1 MKDRIFI
8 IDGSSYLYRAY
19 HAMPPLS
26 TSKGQPTG
34 AIKGVTN
41 MLMNLKKDSEGSPIV
56 VVFDAKGKTFR
67 NKIYSEYK
75 ANRPPMPDD
84 LREQLEPLK
93 NICKAIGFPLI
104 EIAGVEADDVI
115 ATIVKLAKEKKFKA
129 VVSSLDKDLMQLV
142 EDPNTTIMNT
152 MTHQIFDE
160 KKVFE
165 KFGVKP
171 NQIRDMLALV
181 GDTSDN
187 IPGVPK
193 VGQKTAAKWL
203 NEFDNLEG
211 IIANAESIKGVVGE
225 NLRNSLAELD
235 RNVDLVSLRDDVDIE
250 TDFKDLLELNGDQ
263 EKLDKIFSDLE
274 FKKPADNSSQKVDS
288 KKDNLKEKKNNYQT
302 VLTKKELN
310 DWADKIDACKVFAI
324 DTETD
329 SLDTITANLVG
340 ISLSVDEGSGCY
352 IPIGHNYENCPNQ
365 PSLKLVQDSIG
376 KVIEKNKEKAVGQ
389 NLKFDIPILSRHG
402 IHLDKFHA
410 DTMLMSYVLNSTAT
424 RHGMDKLA
432 SYYLDYETIKF
443 SDVAGTASKQISFS
457 EVDIAVATNY
467 AAEDA
472 DITLRLF
479 NKLSSLLKGKKGQI
493 KLLQEIEYPLVHVLA
508 AVEQNGAK
516 IDKNKLAA
524 HSQELSEKIS
534 ELTSQAFAIAG
545 EEFNLDSPKQ
555 LLEILYDKLQLPVL
569 KKTPKGQPST
579 NEETLQR
586 LSEEYDLPKIILQ
599 YRTLAKLKSTYTDSL
614 IKIENPKTK
623 RIHTSYQQAITSTG
637 RLSSTEPNLQNIP
650 IKTAEGRRIRE
661 AFVPEKGNVLIS
673 ADYSQI
679 ELRIMAHL
687 SKDKN
692 LTNAFNAG
700 LDVHSAT
707 AAEVFGV
714 SLESV
719 TEDQRR
725 SAKAINFGLM
735 YGMSAFGLTRQ
746 LDIPRAEAQ
755 KYLDTYF
762 ERYTGVKD
770 YMANTKAQAK
780 EDMFVETIMGRRLYL
795 NEINAANGLR
805 RQAAERAAINAPL
818 QGSAADIIKKAMIDI
833 NTFLDKELP
842 QTRMIMQVHDELIFE
857 TPKADAEEILPTS
870 EDCIQSVKIHHKIG
884 LHARP
889 AVRFTEMAKGFE
901 AEIRIKLENQ
911 SKWVD
916 AKSIVRVMSLKA
928 RKGQVLK
935 LQAEGPDA
943 NEAITTLID
952 FVENQFGEKQNEI
965 E

>member
-19 HAMPPLS
+19 HAMPPLT
-26 TSKGQPTG
+26 TSDGRPTG

-41 MLMNLKKDSEGSPIV
+41 MLMTLKKDSEGSPIIV
-56 VVFDAKGKTFR
+56 TFDAKGKTFR
-67 NKIYSEYK
+67 NDIYDSYK

-84 LREQLEPLK
+84 LREQLVPLK
-93 NICKAIGFPLI
+93 NVCRAIGFPLI
-104 EIAGVEADDVI
+104 EIEGVEADDVI
-115 ATIVKLAKEKKFKA
+115 ATLVRIAKENNFKS
-129 VVSSLDKDLMQLV
+129 VISSLDKDLMQLV
-142 EDPNTTIMNT
+142 EDPSAKMMNT

-160 KKVFE
+160 EKVFE

-171 NQIRDMLALV
+171 NQIRDMLALT

-203 NEFDNLEG
+203 NEFRDLEG
-211 IIANAESIKGVVGE
+211 IKSNADSIKGVVGE
-225 NLRNSLAELD
+225 NLRNSLNDLD
-235 RNVDLVSLRDDVDIE
+235 RNVELVSLKNDVDIGVSFE
-250 TDFKDLLELNGDQ
+250 SLLQLNGNQ
-263 EKLDKIFSDLE
+263 ETLDELFADLE
-274 FKKPADNSSQKVDS
+274 FKKPKKKPANKEDKKVANVQEVAQNLAPS
-288 KKDNLKEKKNNYQT
+288 KPIGAYKTILNKKDLEEWSEK
-302 VLTKKELN
+302 L
-310 DWADKIDACKVFAI
+310 DACKVFAI

-329 SLDTITANLVG
+329 SLNTVSANLVG
-340 ISLSVDEGSGCY
+340 ISLSVKEGEGCY
-352 IPIGHNYENCPNQ
+352 IPLKHEYEGCPTQIDLELAVSIIG
-365 PSLKLVQDSIG
+365 SS
-376 KVIEKNKEKAVGQ
+376 IEKNKHKAVGQ
-389 NLKFDIPILSRHG
+389 NLKFDIPILARHG
-402 IHLDKFHA
+402 IALDTFHA

-432 SYYLDYETIKF
+432 EFYLNYTTVKYKEVT
-443 SDVAGTASKQISFS
+443 GTASKQINFS
-457 EVDIAVATNY
+457 AVEIEVASNY

-479 NKLSSLLKGKKGQI
+479 NKLENLLKDKPTQL
-493 KLLQEIEYPLVHVLA
+493 KLLNDIEYPLVHVLSKI
-508 AVEQNGAK
+508 EQNGAK
-516 IDKNKLAA
+516 IDKDKLAE
-524 HSQELSEKIS
+524 HSKELSEKIADLS
-534 ELTSQAFAIAG
+534 AQAFVISG

-555 LLEILYDKLQLPVL
+555 LLEILYEKLKLPIL

-586 LSEEYDLPKIILQ
+586 LSEEYELPGIILQ

-614 IKIENPKTK
+614 IKIENPLTK
-623 RIHTSYQQAITSTG
+623 RIHTSYQQAVTSTG

-650 IKTAEGRRIRE
+650 IRTAEGRRIRE

-692 LTNAFNAG
+692 LTHAFNNN
-700 LDVHSAT
+700 LDIHSAT

-714 SLESV
+714 NLEDV
-719 TEDQRR
+719 TQDQRR

-770 YMANTKAQAK
+770 YIANTKAQAK

-795 NEINAANGLR
+795 NEINAGNGLR

-833 NTFLDKELP
+833 QDFLEKEMP
-842 QTRMIMQVHDELIFE
+842 KVKVIMQVHDELIFE
-857 TPKADAEEILPTS
+857 APKENAEEVLSTMKGMMEKAVKLDIPLIADAA
-870 EDCIQSVKIHHKIG
+870 IG
-884 LHARP
+884 D
-889 AVRFTEMAKGFE
+889 
-901 AEIRIKLENQ
+901 N
-911 SKWVD
+911 W
-916 AKSIVRVMSLKA
+916 
-928 RKGQVLK
+928 
-935 LQAEGPDA
+935 
-943 NEAITTLID
+943 NEAH
-952 FVENQFGEKQNEI
+952 
-965 E
+965 

>member
-19 HAMPPLS
+19 HAMPPLT
-26 TSKGQPTG
+26 TSDGRPTG

-41 MLMNLKKDSEGSPIV
+41 MLMTLKKDSEGSPIIV
-56 VVFDAKGKTFR
+56 TFDAKGKTFR
-67 NKIYSEYK
+67 NDIYDSYK

-84 LREQLEPLK
+84 LREQLVPLK
-93 NICKAIGFPLI
+93 NVCRAIGFPLI
-104 EIAGVEADDVI
+104 EIEGVEADDVI
-115 ATIVKLAKEKKFKA
+115 ATLVRIAKENNFKS
-129 VVSSLDKDLMQLV
+129 VISSLDKDLMQLV
-142 EDPNTTIMNT
+142 EDPSAKMMNT

-160 KKVFE
+160 EKVFE

-171 NQIRDMLALV
+171 NQIRDMLALT

-203 NEFDNLEG
+203 NEFRDLEG
-211 IIANAESIKGVVGE
+211 IKSNADSIKGVVGE
-225 NLRNSLAELD
+225 NLRNSLNDLD
-235 RNVDLVSLRDDVDIE
+235 RNVELVSLKNDVDIGVTFE
-250 TDFKDLLELNGDQ
+250 SLLQLNGNQ
-263 EKLDKIFSDLE
+263 ETLDELFADLE
-274 FKKPADNSSQKVDS
+274 FKKPKKKPANKEDKKVVNVQEVAQNLATS
-288 KKDNLKEKKNNYQT
+288 KPIGAYKTILNKKDLEEWSEK
-302 VLTKKELN
+302 L
-310 DWADKIDACKVFAI
+310 DACKVFAI

-329 SLDTITANLVG
+329 SLNTVSANLVG
-340 ISLSVDEGSGCY
+340 ISLSVKEGEGCY
-352 IPIGHNYENCPNQ
+352 IPLKHEYEGCPIQIDLELAVSIIG
-365 PSLKLVQDSIG
+365 SSI
-376 KVIEKNKEKAVGQ
+376 EQNKHKAVGQ
-389 NLKFDIPILSRHG
+389 NLKFDIPILARHG
-402 IHLDKFHA
+402 IALDTFHA

-432 SYYLDYETIKF
+432 EFYLNYTTVKYKEVT
-443 SDVAGTASKQISFS
+443 GTASKQINFS
-457 EVDIAVATNY
+457 AVEIEVASNY

-479 NKLSSLLKGKKGQI
+479 NKLEDLLKDKPTQL
-493 KLLQEIEYPLVHVLA
+493 KLLNDIEYPLVHVLSKI
-508 AVEQNGAK
+508 EQNGAK
-516 IDKNKLAA
+516 IDKEKLAE
-524 HSQELSEKIS
+524 HSKELSEKIADLS
-534 ELTSQAFAIAG
+534 AQAFVISG

-555 LLEILYDKLQLPVL
+555 LLEILYEKLKLPIL

-586 LSEEYDLPKIILQ
+586 LSEEYELPGIILQ

-614 IKIENPKTK
+614 IKIENPLTK
-623 RIHTSYQQAITSTG
+623 RIHTSYQQAVTSTG

-650 IKTAEGRRIRE
+650 IRTAEGRRIRE

-692 LTNAFNAG
+692 LTHAFNNN
-700 LDVHSAT
+700 LDIHSAT

-714 SLESV
+714 SLEDV
-719 TEDQRR
+719 TQDQRR

-770 YMANTKAQAK
+770 YIANTKAQAK

-795 NEINAANGLR
+795 NEINAGNGLR

-833 NTFLDKELP
+833 QEFLEKEMP
-842 QTRMIMQVHDELIFE
+842 KVKVIMQVHDELIFE
-857 TPKADAEEILPTS
+857 APKENAEEVLSTMKAMMEKAVKLDIPLIADAA
-870 EDCIQSVKIHHKIG
+870 IG
-884 LHARP
+884 
-889 AVRFTEMAKGFE
+889 V
-901 AEIRIKLENQ
+901 N
-911 SKWVD
+911 W
-916 AKSIVRVMSLKA
+916 
-928 RKGQVLK
+928 
-935 LQAEGPDA
+935 
-943 NEAITTLID
+943 NEAH
-952 FVENQFGEKQNEI
+952 
-965 E
+965 

>member
-181 GDTSDN
+181 GDSSDN

-250 TDFKDLLELNGDQ
+250 TDFKDLLEFNGDQ
-263 EKLDKIFSDLE
+263 EKLDKIISDLE

-340 ISLSVDEGSGCY
+340 ISLSVNEGSGCY

-376 KVIEKNKEKAVGQ
+376 KAIEKNKEKAVGQ

-780 EDMFVETIMGRRLYL
+780 EDMYVETLMGRRLYL

-833 NTFLDKELP
+833 NGFLKKEIP
-842 QTRMIMQVHDELIFE
+842 ETKMIMQVHDELIFE
-857 TPKADAEEILPTS
+857 TPEKSADDVLNLMKNMMEAAVKLDIPLIADAA
-870 EDCIQSVKIHHKIG
+870 IG
-884 LHARP
+884 
-889 AVRFTEMAKGFE
+889 K
-901 AEIRIKLENQ
+901 N
-911 SKWVD
+911 W
-916 AKSIVRVMSLKA
+916 
-928 RKGQVLK
+928 
-935 LQAEGPDA
+935 
-943 NEAITTLID
+943 NEAH
-952 FVENQFGEKQNEI
+952 
-965 E
+965 

>member
-19 HAMPPLS
+19 HAMPPLTAS
-26 TSKGQPTG
+26 SGQPTG

-41 MLMNLKKDSEGSPIV
+41 MLMTLKKESEGSPIIV
-56 VVFDAKGKTFR
+56 TFDAKGKTFR
-67 NKIYSEYK
+67 SDIYEEYK

-84 LREQLEPLK
+84 LREQLAPLK
-93 NICKAIGFPLI
+93 EICKAIGFPLI
-104 EIAGVEADDVI
+104 EIEGVEADDVI
-115 ATIVKLAKEKKFKA
+115 ATLVKIAKENNFKS
-129 VVSSLDKDLMQLV
+129 VISSLDKDLMQLV
-142 EDPNTTIMNT
+142 EDPVSSIMNT
-152 MTHQIFDE
+152 MTHQIFNE
-160 KKVFE
+160 EKVFE

-171 NQIRDMLALV
+171 SQIRDMLALV

-203 NEFDNLEG
+203 NEFGDLDG
-211 IIANAESIKGVVGE
+211 IRKNADSIKGVVGQ
-225 NLRNSLAELD
+225 NLRDSLNELD
-235 RNVDLVSLRDDVDIE
+235 RNVELVSLRNDVDIGVTFE
-250 TDFKDLLELNGDQ
+250 SLLVMHGDD
-263 EKLDKIFSDLE
+263 EKLDELFSKLD
-274 FKKPADNSSQKVDS
+274 FKTMKRPSKESKSINENDS
-288 KKDNLKEKKNNYQT
+288 ASEDVKHSNKTNTSYET
-302 VLTKKELN
+302 ILTKKDLKEWANKLN
-310 DWADKIDACKVFAI
+310 KCKVFAI

-329 SLDTITANLVG
+329 SLDTVTANLVG
-340 ISLSVDEGSGCY
+340 ISLSVKEGGGCY
-352 IPIGHNYENCPNQ
+352 IPIGHKYDDCPKQLNIDDVIKELG
-365 PSLKLVQDSIG
+365 SS
-376 KVIEKNKEKAVGQ
+376 IEKNKLKAVGQ
-389 NLKFDIPILSRHG
+389 NLKFDIPILHRHG
-402 IHLDKFHA
+402 IVLDEFHA

-432 SYYLDYETIKF
+432 MFYLDYETVKY
-443 SDVAGTASKQISFS
+443 SDVTGTASKQINFS
-457 EVDIAVATNY
+457 AVEIEVASHY

-479 NKLSSLLKGKKGQI
+479 NKLDSLLKDKPTQI
-493 KLLQEIEYPLVHVLA
+493 KLLQNIEYPLVHVLSR
-508 AVEQNGAK
+508 VEQNGAK
-516 IDKNKLAA
+516 IDKNKLSE
-524 HSQELSEKIS
+524 HSKELSEKIAKLS
-534 ELTSQAFAIAG
+534 SKAFKIAG

-555 LLEILYDKLQLPVL
+555 LLEVLYEKLKLPIL

-586 LSEEYDLPKIILQ
+586 LSEEYELPKIILK

-614 IKIENPKTK
+614 IRIENTQTK
-623 RIHTSYQQAITSTG
+623 RIHTSYQQAVTSTG

-661 AFVPEKGNVLIS
+661 AFVPDKGNILIS

-692 LTNAFNAG
+692 LTHAFNNN

-707 AAEVFGV
+707 ASEVFGV
-714 SLESV
+714 SLEDV
-719 TEDQRR
+719 TQDHRR

-770 YMANTKAQAK
+770 YMANIKAQAK

-833 NTFLDKELP
+833 DAFLDKEMP
-842 QTRMIMQVHDELIFE
+842 EVKMIMQVHDELIFE
-857 TPKADAEEILPTS
+857 TPKKNAQEVLSTMKDMMEAA
-870 EDCIQSVKIHHKIG
+870 VKLDVPFNVFI
-884 LHARP
+884 
-889 AVRFTEMAKGFE
+889 
-901 AEIRIKLENQ
+901 
-911 SKWVD
+911 S
-916 AKSIVRVMSLKA
+916 
-928 RKGQVLK
+928 
-935 LQAEGPDA
+935 
-943 NEAITTLID
+943 
-952 FVENQFGEKQNEI
+952 
-965 E
+965 

>member
-19 HAMPPLS
+19 HAMPPLT
-26 TSKGQPTG
+26 TSDGRPTG

-41 MLMNLKKDSEGSPIV
+41 MLMTLKKDSEGSPIIV
-56 VVFDAKGKTFR
+56 TFDAKGKTFR
-67 NKIYSEYK
+67 NDIYDSYK

-84 LREQLEPLK
+84 LREQLVPLK
-93 NICKAIGFPLI
+93 NVCRAIGFPLI
-104 EIAGVEADDVI
+104 EIEGVEADDVI
-115 ATIVKLAKEKKFKA
+115 ATLVRIAKENNFKS
-129 VVSSLDKDLMQLV
+129 VISSLDKDLMQLV
-142 EDPNTTIMNT
+142 EDPSAKMMNT

-160 KKVFE
+160 EKVFE

-171 NQIRDMLALV
+171 NQIRDMLALT

-203 NEFDNLEG
+203 NEFRDLEG
-211 IIANAESIKGVVGE
+211 IKSNADSIKGVVGE
-225 NLRNSLAELD
+225 NLRNSLNDLD
-235 RNVDLVSLRDDVDIE
+235 RNVELVSLKNDVDIGVSFE
-250 TDFKDLLELNGDQ
+250 SLLQLNGNQ
-263 EKLDKIFSDLE
+263 ETLDELFADLE
-274 FKKPADNSSQKVDS
+274 FKKPKKKPANTEDKKVANVQEVAQNLAPS
-288 KKDNLKEKKNNYQT
+288 KPIGAYKTILNKKDLEEWSEK
-302 VLTKKELN
+302 L
-310 DWADKIDACKVFAI
+310 DACKVFAI

-329 SLDTITANLVG
+329 SLNTVSANLVG
-340 ISLSVDEGSGCY
+340 ISLSVKEGEGCY
-352 IPIGHNYENCPNQ
+352 IPLKHEYEGCPTQIDLELAVSIIG
-365 PSLKLVQDSIG
+365 SS
-376 KVIEKNKEKAVGQ
+376 IEKNKHKAVGQ
-389 NLKFDIPILSRHG
+389 NLKFDIPILARHG
-402 IHLDKFHA
+402 IALDTFHA

-432 SYYLDYETIKF
+432 EFYLNYTTVKYKEVT
-443 SDVAGTASKQISFS
+443 GTASKQINFS
-457 EVDIAVATNY
+457 AVEIEVASNY

-479 NKLSSLLKGKKGQI
+479 NKLEDLLKDKPTQL
-493 KLLQEIEYPLVHVLA
+493 KLLNDIEYPLVHVLSKI
-508 AVEQNGAK
+508 EQNGAK
-516 IDKNKLAA
+516 IDKDKLAE
-524 HSQELSEKIS
+524 HSKELSEKIADLS
-534 ELTSQAFAIAG
+534 AQAFVISG

-555 LLEILYDKLQLPVL
+555 LLEILYEKLKLPIL

-586 LSEEYDLPKIILQ
+586 LSEEYELPGIILQ

-614 IKIENPKTK
+614 IKIENPLTK
-623 RIHTSYQQAITSTG
+623 RIHTSYQQAVTSTG

-650 IKTAEGRRIRE
+650 IRTAEGRRIRE

-692 LTNAFNAG
+692 LTHAFNNN
-700 LDVHSAT
+700 LDIHSAT

-714 SLESV
+714 NLEDV
-719 TEDQRR
+719 TQDQRR

-770 YMANTKAQAK
+770 YIANTKAQAK

-795 NEINAANGLR
+795 NEINAGNGLR

-833 NTFLDKELP
+833 QDFLEKEMP
-842 QTRMIMQVHDELIFE
+842 KVKVIMQVHDELIFE
-857 TPKADAEEILPTS
+857 APKENAEEVLSTMKGMMEKAVKLDIPLIADAA
-870 EDCIQSVKIHHKIG
+870 IG
-884 LHARP
+884 D
-889 AVRFTEMAKGFE
+889 
-901 AEIRIKLENQ
+901 N
-911 SKWVD
+911 W
-916 AKSIVRVMSLKA
+916 
-928 RKGQVLK
+928 
-935 LQAEGPDA
+935 
-943 NEAITTLID
+943 NEAH
-952 FVENQFGEKQNEI
+952 
-965 E
+965 

>member
-19 HAMPPLS
+19 HAMPPL
-26 TSKGQPTG
+26 TSSSGQPTG

-41 MLMNLKKDSEGSPIV
+41 MLMTLKKDSEGSPII

-67 NKIYSEYK
+67 NDVYKDYK

-84 LREQLEPLK
+84 LREQLKPLK
-93 NICKAIGFPLI
+93 EIVKAIGFPLI
-104 EIAGVEADDVI
+104 EIEGVEADDVI
-115 ATIVKLAKEKKFKA
+115 ATLVKKAKENNFKA
-129 VVSSLDKDLMQLV
+129 VISSLDKDLMQLV
-142 EDPNTTIMNT
+142 EDPISTMMNT

-160 KKVFE
+160 AKVFE

-171 NQIRDMLALV
+171 NQIRDMLALT
-181 GDTSDN
+181 GDASDN

-203 NEFDNLEG
+203 NEFGDLST
-211 IIANAESIKGVVGE
+211 IKSNADGIKGVVGE
-225 NLRNSLAELD
+225 NLRNSLDDLD
-235 RNVDLVSLRDDVDIE
+235 RNVELVSLKHDVELDV
-250 TDFKDLLELNGDQ
+250 TFDSLLDLNTNQ
-263 EKLDKIFSDLE
+263 EKLDDLFNELE
-274 FKKPADNSSQKVDS
+274 FKTPRKATIKKKINNEDKNVNDQEPLIDKETINSDYEALFKRDDL
-288 KKDNLKEKKNNYQT
+288 KKWAKK
-302 VLTKKELN
+302 L
-310 DWADKIDACKVFAI
+310 DACKVFAI

-329 SLDTITANLVG
+329 SLDTVSANLVG
-340 ISLSVDEGSGCY
+340 VSLAVEEGAGCY
-352 IPIGHNYENCPNQ
+352 IPIGHKYDGCPSQ
-365 PSLKLVQDSIG
+365 LGLEEVVEIIG
-376 KVIEKNKEKAVGQ
+376 AAIEKNKHKAVGQ

-402 IHLDKFHA
+402 IDLDNFFA

-432 SYYLDYETIKF
+432 EFYLNYSTVKYKDIT
-443 SDVAGTASKQISFS
+443 GTASKQINFS
-457 EVDIAVATNY
+457 AVEIEIASNY

-472 DITLRLF
+472 DVTLRLF
-479 NKLSSLLKGKKGQI
+479 NKLDKLLKDKPTQI
-493 KLLQEIEYPLVHVLA
+493 KLLQEIEYPLVHVLSN
-508 AVEQNGAK
+508 VEMNGAK
-516 IDKNKLAA
+516 VDKMKLAN
-524 HSQELSEKIS
+524 HSKELSKKIEDLS
-534 ELTSQAFAIAG
+534 SQAFKIAG

-555 LLEILYDKLQLPVL
+555 LLVVLYEKLKLPIL

-586 LSEEYDLPKIILQ
+586 LAEEYEIPKIILQ

-614 IKIENPKTK
+614 IRIENPTTG
-623 RIHTSYQQAITSTG
+623 RIHTSYQQAVTSTG

-650 IKTAEGRRIRE
+650 IKTSEGRRIRE

-692 LTNAFNAG
+692 LTHAFNNN
-700 LDVHSAT
+700 LDIHSAT
-707 AAEVFGV
+707 AAEVFDVNLDGV
-714 SLESV
+714 
-719 TEDQRR
+719 TQDQRR

-762 ERYTGVKD
+762 ERYTGVKE
-770 YMANTKAQAK
+770 YMENIKAKAK
-780 EDMFVETIMGRRLYL
+780 EDMYVETIMGRRLYL

-833 NTFLDKELP
+833 NKFLNKEMP
-842 QTRMIMQVHDELIFE
+842 EVKMIMQVHDELIFE
-857 TPKADAEEILPTS
+857 TSKKSSEEVLQVMKEMMEDA
-870 EDCIQSVKIHHKIG
+870 VKLDIPLIAEAAIG
-884 LHARP
+884 
-889 AVRFTEMAKGFE
+889 
-901 AEIRIKLENQ
+901 EN
-911 SKWVD
+911 W
-916 AKSIVRVMSLKA
+916 
-928 RKGQVLK
+928 
-935 LQAEGPDA
+935 
-943 NEAITTLID
+943 NEAH
-952 FVENQFGEKQNEI
+952 
-965 E
+965 

>member
-19 HAMPPLS
+19 HAMPPLTAS
-26 TSKGQPTG
+26 SGQPTG

-41 MLMNLKKDSEGSPIV
+41 MLMTLKKESEGSPIIV
-56 VVFDAKGKTFR
+56 TFDAKGKTFR
-67 NKIYSEYK
+67 SDIYEEYK

-84 LREQLEPLK
+84 LREQLAPLK
-93 NICKAIGFPLI
+93 EICKAIGFPLI
-104 EIAGVEADDVI
+104 EIEGVEADDVI
-115 ATIVKLAKEKKFKA
+115 ATLVKIAKENNFKS
-129 VVSSLDKDLMQLV
+129 VISSLDKDLMQLV
-142 EDPNTTIMNT
+142 EDPISSIMNT
-152 MTHQIFDE
+152 MTHQIFNE
-160 KKVFE
+160 EKVFE

-171 NQIRDMLALV
+171 SQIRDMLALV

-203 NEFDNLEG
+203 NEFGDLDG
-211 IIANAESIKGVVGE
+211 IRKNADSIKGVVGQ
-225 NLRNSLAELD
+225 NLRDSLNELD
-235 RNVDLVSLRDDVDIE
+235 RNIELVSLKNDVDIGVTFE
-250 TDFKDLLELNGDQ
+250 SLLVMHGDD
-263 EKLDKIFSDLE
+263 EKLDELFSKLD
-274 FKKPADNSSQKVDS
+274 FKTMKRPSKESKSTNENDS
-288 KKDNLKEKKNNYQT
+288 ASEDVKHSNKANTSYET
-302 VLTKKELN
+302 ILTKKDLKEWANKLN
-310 DWADKIDACKVFAI
+310 KCEVFAI

-329 SLDTITANLVG
+329 SLDTVTANLVG
-340 ISLSVDEGSGCY
+340 ISLSVKEGGGCY
-352 IPIGHNYENCPNQ
+352 IPIGHKYDDCPKQ
-365 PSLKLVQDSIG
+365 LDIDDVIKELGSS
-376 KVIEKNKEKAVGQ
+376 IEKNKLKAVGQ
-389 NLKFDIPILSRHG
+389 NLKFDIPILHRHG
-402 IHLDKFHA
+402 IVLDEFHA

-432 SYYLDYETIKF
+432 MFYLDYETVKY
-443 SDVAGTASKQISFS
+443 SDVTGTASKQINFS
-457 EVDIAVATNY
+457 AVEIEVASHY

-479 NKLSSLLKGKKGQI
+479 NKLDSLLKDKPTQI
-493 KLLQEIEYPLVHVLA
+493 KLLQDIEYPLVHVLSR
-508 AVEQNGAK
+508 VEQNGAK
-516 IDKNKLAA
+516 IDKNKLSE
-524 HSQELSEKIS
+524 HSKELSEKIAKLSS
-534 ELTSQAFAIAG
+534 EAFKIAG

-555 LLEILYDKLQLPVL
+555 LLEVLYEKLKLPIL

-586 LSEEYDLPKIILQ
+586 LSEEYELPKIILK

-614 IKIENPKTK
+614 IRIENTQTK
-623 RIHTSYQQAITSTG
+623 RIHTSYQQAVTSTG

-661 AFVPEKGNVLIS
+661 AFVPDKGNILIS

-692 LTNAFNAG
+692 LTHAFNNN

-707 AAEVFGV
+707 ASEVFGV
-714 SLESV
+714 SLEDV
-719 TEDQRR
+719 TQDHRR

-770 YMANTKAQAK
+770 YMANIKAQAK

-833 NTFLDKELP
+833 DAFLDKEMP
-842 QTRMIMQVHDELIFE
+842 EVKMIMQVHDELIFE
-857 TPKADAEEILPTS
+857 TPKKNAQEVLSTMKDMMEAAVKLDIPLIAEAA
-870 EDCIQSVKIHHKIG
+870 IG
-884 LHARP
+884 
-889 AVRFTEMAKGFE
+889 T
-901 AEIRIKLENQ
+901 N
-911 SKWVD
+911 W
-916 AKSIVRVMSLKA
+916 
-928 RKGQVLK
+928 
-935 LQAEGPDA
+935 
-943 NEAITTLID
+943 NEAH
-952 FVENQFGEKQNEI
+952 
-965 E
+965 

>member
-19 HAMPPLS
+19 HAMPPLTAS
-26 TSKGQPTG
+26 SGQPTG

-41 MLMNLKKDSEGSPIV
+41 MLMTLKKESEGSPIIV
-56 VVFDAKGKTFR
+56 TFDAKGKTFR
-67 NKIYSEYK
+67 SDIYEEYK

-84 LREQLEPLK
+84 LREQLAPLK
-93 NICKAIGFPLI
+93 EICKAIGFPLI
-104 EIAGVEADDVI
+104 EIEGVEADDVI
-115 ATIVKLAKEKKFKA
+115 ATLVKIAKENNFKS
-129 VVSSLDKDLMQLV
+129 VISSLDKDLMQLV
-142 EDPNTTIMNT
+142 EDPVSSIMNT
-152 MTHQIFDE
+152 MTHQIFNE
-160 KKVFE
+160 EKVFE

-171 NQIRDMLALV
+171 SQIRDMLALV

-203 NEFDNLEG
+203 NEFGDLDG
-211 IIANAESIKGVVGE
+211 IRKNADSIKGVVGQ
-225 NLRNSLAELD
+225 NLRDSLNELD
-235 RNVDLVSLRDDVDIE
+235 RNIELVSLKNDVDIGVTFE
-250 TDFKDLLELNGDQ
+250 SLLVMHGDD
-263 EKLDKIFSDLE
+263 EKLDELFSKLD
-274 FKKPADNSSQKVDS
+274 FKTMKRSSKES
-288 KKDNLKEKKNNYQT
+288 KSTNENESASEDVKHSNKANTSYET
-302 VLTKKELN
+302 ILTKKDLKEWANKLN
-310 DWADKIDACKVFAI
+310 KCEVFAI

-329 SLDTITANLVG
+329 SLDTVTANLVG
-340 ISLSVDEGSGCY
+340 ISLSVKEGGGCY
-352 IPIGHNYENCPNQ
+352 IPIGHKYDDCPKQ
-365 PSLKLVQDSIG
+365 LDIDDVIKELGSS
-376 KVIEKNKEKAVGQ
+376 IEKNKLKAVGQ
-389 NLKFDIPILSRHG
+389 NLKFDIPILHRHG
-402 IHLDKFHA
+402 IVLDEFHA

-432 SYYLDYETIKF
+432 MFYLDYETVKY
-443 SDVAGTASKQISFS
+443 SDVTGTASKQINFS
-457 EVDIAVATNY
+457 AVEIEVASHY

-479 NKLSSLLKGKKGQI
+479 NKLDSLLKDKPTQI
-493 KLLQEIEYPLVHVLA
+493 KLLQNIEYPLVHVLSR
-508 AVEQNGAK
+508 VEQNGAK
-516 IDKNKLAA
+516 IDKNKLSE
-524 HSQELSEKIS
+524 HSKELSEKIAKLS
-534 ELTSQAFAIAG
+534 TEAFKIAG

-555 LLEILYDKLQLPVL
+555 LLEVLYEKLKLPIL

-586 LSEEYDLPKIILQ
+586 LSEEYELPKIILK

-614 IKIENPKTK
+614 IRIENTQTK
-623 RIHTSYQQAITSTG
+623 RIHTSYQQAVTSTG

-661 AFVPEKGNVLIS
+661 AFVPDKGNILIS

-692 LTNAFNAG
+692 LTHAFNNN

-707 AAEVFGV
+707 ASEVFGV
-714 SLESV
+714 SLEDV
-719 TEDQRR
+719 TQDHRR

-770 YMANTKAQAK
+770 YMANIKARAK

-833 NTFLDKELP
+833 DAFLDKEMP
-842 QTRMIMQVHDELIFE
+842 EVKMIMQVHDELIFE
-857 TPKADAEEILPTS
+857 TPKKNAQEVLSIMKDMMEAAVKLDIPLIAEAA
-870 EDCIQSVKIHHKIG
+870 IG
-884 LHARP
+884 
-889 AVRFTEMAKGFE
+889 T
-901 AEIRIKLENQ
+901 N
-911 SKWVD
+911 W
-916 AKSIVRVMSLKA
+916 
-928 RKGQVLK
+928 
-935 LQAEGPDA
+935 
-943 NEAITTLID
+943 NEAH
-952 FVENQFGEKQNEI
+952 
-965 E
+965 

>member
-19 HAMPPLS
+19 HAMPPLT
-26 TSKGQPTG
+26 TSDGRPTG

-41 MLMNLKKDSEGSPIV
+41 MLMTLKKDSEGSPIIV
-56 VVFDAKGKTFR
+56 TFDAKGKTFR
-67 NKIYSEYK
+67 NDIYDSYK

-84 LREQLEPLK
+84 LREQLVPLK
-93 NICKAIGFPLI
+93 NVCRAIGFPLI
-104 EIAGVEADDVI
+104 EIEGVEADDVI
-115 ATIVKLAKEKKFKA
+115 ATLVRIAKENNFKS
-129 VVSSLDKDLMQLV
+129 VISSLDKDLMQLV
-142 EDPNTTIMNT
+142 EDPSAKMMNT

-160 KKVFE
+160 EKVFE

-171 NQIRDMLALV
+171 NQIRDMLALT

-203 NEFDNLEG
+203 NEFRDLEG
-211 IIANAESIKGVVGE
+211 IKSNADSIKGVVGE
-225 NLRNSLAELD
+225 NLRNSLNDLD
-235 RNVDLVSLRDDVDIE
+235 RNVELVSLKNDVDIGVSFE
-250 TDFKDLLELNGDQ
+250 SLLQLNGNQ
-263 EKLDKIFSDLE
+263 ETLDELFADLE
-274 FKKPADNSSQKVDS
+274 FKKPKKKPANKEDKKVANVQEVAQNLAPS
-288 KKDNLKEKKNNYQT
+288 KPIGAYKTILNKKDLEEWSEK
-302 VLTKKELN
+302 L
-310 DWADKIDACKVFAI
+310 DACKVFAI

-329 SLDTITANLVG
+329 SLNTVSANLVG
-340 ISLSVDEGSGCY
+340 ISLSVKEGEGCY
-352 IPIGHNYENCPNQ
+352 IPLKHEYEGCPTQIDLELAVSIIG
-365 PSLKLVQDSIG
+365 SS
-376 KVIEKNKEKAVGQ
+376 IEKNKHKAVGQ
-389 NLKFDIPILSRHG
+389 NLKFDIPILARHG
-402 IHLDKFHA
+402 ITLDTFHA

-432 SYYLDYETIKF
+432 EFYLNYTTVKYKEVT
-443 SDVAGTASKQISFS
+443 GTASKQINFS
-457 EVDIAVATNY
+457 AVEIEVASNY

-479 NKLSSLLKGKKGQI
+479 NKLEDLLKDKPTQL
-493 KLLQEIEYPLVHVLA
+493 KLLNDIEYPLVHVLSKI
-508 AVEQNGAK
+508 EQNGAK
-516 IDKNKLAA
+516 IDKDKLAE
-524 HSQELSEKIS
+524 HSKELSEKIADLS
-534 ELTSQAFAIAG
+534 AQAFVISG

-555 LLEILYDKLQLPVL
+555 LLEILYEKLKLPIL

-586 LSEEYDLPKIILQ
+586 LSEEYELPGIILQ

-614 IKIENPKTK
+614 IKIENPLTK
-623 RIHTSYQQAITSTG
+623 RIHTSYQQAVTSTG

-650 IKTAEGRRIRE
+650 IRTAEGRRIRE

-692 LTNAFNAG
+692 LTHAFNNN
-700 LDVHSAT
+700 LDIHSAT

-714 SLESV
+714 NLEDV
-719 TEDQRR
+719 TQDQRR

-770 YMANTKAQAK
+770 YIANTKAQAK

-795 NEINAANGLR
+795 NEINAGNGLR

-833 NTFLDKELP
+833 QDFLEKEMP
-842 QTRMIMQVHDELIFE
+842 KVKVIMQVHDELIFE
-857 TPKADAEEILPTS
+857 APKENAEEVLSKMKAMMEKAVKLDIPLIADAA
-870 EDCIQSVKIHHKIG
+870 IG
-884 LHARP
+884 D
-889 AVRFTEMAKGFE
+889 
-901 AEIRIKLENQ
+901 N
-911 SKWVD
+911 W
-916 AKSIVRVMSLKA
+916 
-928 RKGQVLK
+928 
-935 LQAEGPDA
+935 
-943 NEAITTLID
+943 NEAH
-952 FVENQFGEKQNEI
+952 
-965 E
+965 

>member
-19 HAMPPLS
+19 HAMPPLTTS
-26 TSKGQPTG
+26 TGQPTG

-41 MLMNLKKDSEGSPIV
+41 MLMTLKKDSEGSPII

-67 NKIYSEYK
+67 SDIYKEYK
-75 ANRPPMPDD
+75 ANRPPMPED
-84 LREQLEPLK
+84 LREQLKPLK
-93 NICKAIGFPLI
+93 DICKAIGFPLI
-104 EIAGVEADDVI
+104 EIEGVEADDVI
-115 ATIVKLAKEKKFKA
+115 ATLVRIAKDKKVKA

-142 EDPNTTIMNT
+142 EDPGTTIMNT
-152 MTHQIFDE
+152 MTHQIFNE
-160 KKVFE
+160 EKVFE

-203 NEFDNLEG
+203 SEYKNLDG
-211 IIANAESIKGVVGE
+211 IKANSELIKGVVGE
-225 NLRNSLAELD
+225 NLRNSLNELD
-235 RNVDLVSLRDDVDIE
+235 RNVELVSLKEDVDIGVSFE
-250 TDFKDLLELNGDQ
+250 SLMELNSNQ
-263 EKLDKIFSDLE
+263 EKLDELFSQLE
-274 FKKPADNSSQKVDS
+274 FKPMARNSLKQASATKEDS
-288 KKDNLKEKKNNYQT
+288 RPSMENRPEKRNDNYQT
-302 VLTKKELN
+302 LFTIKDLK
-310 DWADKIDACKVFAI
+310 DWSSKLDKCKVFAI
-324 DTETD
+324 DTETN
-329 SLDTITANLVG
+329 SLDTVTANLVG
-340 ISLSVDEGSGCY
+340 ISLSVKEGSGCY
-352 IPIGHNYENCPNQ
+352 IPIGHKYEGCPKQ
-365 PSLKLVQDSIG
+365 LTLQEVIDEIG
-376 KVIEKNKEKAVGQ
+376 KAVERNKEKAVGQ

-402 IHLDKFHA
+402 IVIDKFHA

-432 SYYLDYETIKF
+432 MYYLNYETIKYG
-443 SDVAGTASKQISFS
+443 DVAGTASKQISFS
-457 EVDIAVATNY
+457 EVEIDTASNY

-479 NKLSSLLKGKKGQI
+479 NKLDELLKEKPSQV
-493 KLLQEIEYPLVHVLA
+493 KLLKELEYPLVHVLSR
-508 AVEQNGAK
+508 VEQNGAK
-516 IDKNKLAA
+516 IDKNKLKE
-524 HSQELSEKIS
+524 HSKELSAKIS
-534 ELTSQAFAIAG
+534 DLTAQAYKISG

-555 LLEILYDKLQLPVL
+555 LLEVLYEKLKLPVL

-586 LSEEYDLPKIILQ
+586 LSEEYELPKIILK

-614 IKIENPKTK
+614 IRIENPSTK

-650 IKTAEGRRIRE
+650 IKTSEGRRIRE
-661 AFVPEKGNVLIS
+661 AFIPEKGNVLIS

-692 LTNAFNAG
+692 LTNAFNKG
-700 LDVHSAT
+700 VDVHSST

-714 SLESV
+714 KI
-719 TEDQRR
+719 EDVKDEQRR

-746 LDIPRAEAQ
+746 LDIPRADAQ

-833 NTFLDKELP
+833 DTFLNKEMP
-842 QTRMIMQVHDELIFE
+842 EVKMIMQVHDELIFE
-857 TPKADAEEILPTS
+857 APKNNAEEVLNLMKEMMEGAVKLDIPLIADAA
-870 EDCIQSVKIHHKIG
+870 IG
-884 LHARP
+884 Q
-889 AVRFTEMAKGFE
+889 
-901 AEIRIKLENQ
+901 N
-911 SKWVD
+911 W
-916 AKSIVRVMSLKA
+916 
-928 RKGQVLK
+928 
-935 LQAEGPDA
+935 
-943 NEAITTLID
+943 NEAH
-952 FVENQFGEKQNEI
+952 
-965 E
+965 

>member
-19 HAMPPLS
+19 HAMPPLT
-26 TSKGQPTG
+26 TSDGRPTG

-41 MLMNLKKDSEGSPIV
+41 MLMTLKKDSEGSPIIV
-56 VVFDAKGKTFR
+56 TFDAKGKTFR
-67 NKIYSEYK
+67 NDIYDSYK

-84 LREQLEPLK
+84 LREQLVPLK
-93 NICKAIGFPLI
+93 NVCRAIGFPLI
-104 EIAGVEADDVI
+104 EIEGVEADDVI
-115 ATIVKLAKEKKFKA
+115 ATLVRIAKENNFKS
-129 VVSSLDKDLMQLV
+129 VISSLDKDLMQLV
-142 EDPNTTIMNT
+142 EDPSAKMMNT

-160 KKVFE
+160 EKVFE

-171 NQIRDMLALV
+171 NQIRDMLALT

-203 NEFDNLEG
+203 NEFRDLEG
-211 IIANAESIKGVVGE
+211 IKSNADSIKGVVGE
-225 NLRNSLAELD
+225 NLRNSLNDLD
-235 RNVDLVSLRDDVDIE
+235 RNVELVSLKNDVDIGVSFE
-250 TDFKDLLELNGDQ
+250 SLLQLNGNQ
-263 EKLDKIFSDLE
+263 ETLDELFADLE
-274 FKKPADNSSQKVDS
+274 FKKPKKKPANKEDKKVANVQEVAQNLAPS
-288 KKDNLKEKKNNYQT
+288 KPIGAYKTILNKKDLEEWSEK
-302 VLTKKELN
+302 L
-310 DWADKIDACKVFAI
+310 DACKVFAI

-329 SLDTITANLVG
+329 SLNTVSANLVG
-340 ISLSVDEGSGCY
+340 ISLSVKEGEGCY
-352 IPIGHNYENCPNQ
+352 IPLKHEYEGCPTQIDLELAVSIIG
-365 PSLKLVQDSIG
+365 SS
-376 KVIEKNKEKAVGQ
+376 IEKNKHKAVGQ
-389 NLKFDIPILSRHG
+389 NLKFDIPILARHG
-402 IHLDKFHA
+402 IALDTFHA

-432 SYYLDYETIKF
+432 EFYLNYTTVKYKEVT
-443 SDVAGTASKQISFS
+443 GTASKQINFS
-457 EVDIAVATNY
+457 AVEIEVASNY

-479 NKLSSLLKGKKGQI
+479 NKLEDLLKDKPTQL
-493 KLLQEIEYPLVHVLA
+493 KLLNDIEYPLVHVLSKI
-508 AVEQNGAK
+508 EQNGAK
-516 IDKNKLAA
+516 IDKDKLAE
-524 HSQELSEKIS
+524 HSKELSEKIADLS
-534 ELTSQAFAIAG
+534 AQAFVISG

-555 LLEILYDKLQLPVL
+555 LLEILYEKLKLPIL

-586 LSEEYDLPKIILQ
+586 LSEEYELPGIILQ

-614 IKIENPKTK
+614 IKIENPLTK
-623 RIHTSYQQAITSTG
+623 RIHTSYQQAVTSTG

-650 IKTAEGRRIRE
+650 IRTAEGRRIRE

-692 LTNAFNAG
+692 LTHAFNNN
-700 LDVHSAT
+700 LDIHSAT

-714 SLESV
+714 NLEDV
-719 TEDQRR
+719 TQDQRR

-770 YMANTKAQAK
+770 YIANTKVQAK
-780 EDMFVETIMGRRLYL
+780 EDMFVASIMGRRLYL
-795 NEINAANGLR
+795 KEINAVNGLR

-833 NTFLDKELP
+833 QDFLEKEMP
-842 QTRMIMQVHDELIFE
+842 KVKVIMQVHDELIFE
-857 TPKADAEEILPTS
+857 APKENAEEVLSTMKGMMEKAVKLDIPLIADAA
-870 EDCIQSVKIHHKIG
+870 IG
-884 LHARP
+884 D
-889 AVRFTEMAKGFE
+889 
-901 AEIRIKLENQ
+901 N
-911 SKWVD
+911 W
-916 AKSIVRVMSLKA
+916 
-928 RKGQVLK
+928 
-935 LQAEGPDA
+935 
-943 NEAITTLID
+943 NEAH
-952 FVENQFGEKQNEI
+952 
-965 E
+965 

>member
-19 HAMPPLS
+19 HAMPPLTAS
-26 TSKGQPTG
+26 SGQPTG

-41 MLMNLKKDSEGSPIV
+41 MLMTLKKDSEGSPII

-67 NKIYSEYK
+67 NDIYKDYK

-84 LREQLEPLK
+84 LREQLQPLK
-93 NICKAIGFPLI
+93 EIVRAIGFPLI

-115 ATIVKLAKEKKFKA
+115 ATLVKIAKEKKFKT
-129 VVSSLDKDLMQLV
+129 VISSLDKDLMQLV
-142 EDPNTTIMNT
+142 EDPISTMMNT
-152 MTHQIFDE
+152 MTHQIFNED
-160 KKVFE
+160 KVLE

-171 NQIRDMLALV
+171 SQIRDMLALT

-203 NEFDNLEG
+203 NEYGNIDEIKL
-211 IIANAESIKGVVGE
+211 NADHIKGVVGE
-225 NLRNSLAELD
+225 NLRSSLGDLD
-235 RNVDLVSLRDDVDIE
+235 RNVELVSLKNDVDLGI
-250 TDFKDLLELNGDQ
+250 DFESMLELNADQ
-263 EKLDKIFSDLE
+263 EKLDKLFSELE
-274 FKKPADNSSQKVDS
+274 FKALKKPSAKSSSAEASEPTQATSENKLKVQGNYETLFTKEDLLNWA
-288 KKDNLKEKKNNYQT
+288 KKL
-302 VLTKKELN
+302 
-310 DWADKIDACKVFAI
+310 DACKVFAI

-329 SLDTITANLVG
+329 SLDTVTANIVG
-340 ISLSVDEGSGCY
+340 ISLSTEEETGCY
-352 IPIGHNYENCPNQ
+352 IPINHKYDGCPKQ
-365 PSLKLVQDSIG
+365 IDIKVIIEILG
-376 KVIEKNKEKAVGQ
+376 KSIEKNQHKAVGQ
-389 NLKFDIPILSRHG
+389 NLKFDLPILSRHG
-402 IHLDKFHA
+402 IHLEKFYA
-410 DTMLMSYVLNSTAT
+410 DTMLMSYILNSTAT

-432 SYYLDYETIKF
+432 EFYLNYTTVKYK
-443 SDVAGTASKQISFS
+443 DVTGTASKQINFS
-457 EVDIAVATNY
+457 AVSIDIASNY

-479 NKLSSLLKGKKGQI
+479 NRLNDLLKDKPTQE
-493 KLLQEIEYPLVHVLA
+493 KLLTEIEYPLVHALSRI
-508 AVEQNGAK
+508 EMNGAK
-516 IDKNKLAA
+516 VDKNKLAA
-524 HSQELSEKIS
+524 HSKELSNKIDDLS
-534 ELTSQAFAIAG
+534 EQAFKIAG

-555 LLEILYDKLQLPVL
+555 LLVILYEKLKLPIL

-586 LSEEYDLPKIILQ
+586 LAEEYEIPKIILQ

-614 IKIENPKTK
+614 IRIENPVTK
-623 RIHTSYQQAITSTG
+623 RIHTSYQQAVTSTG

-687 SKDKN
+687 SKDEN
-692 LTNAFNAG
+692 LTYAFNNN

-714 SLESV
+714 NLNDVSQ
-719 TEDQRR
+719 DQRR

-762 ERYTGVKD
+762 ERYTGVKR
-770 YMANTKAQAK
+770 YMEETKAQAK

-833 NTFLDKELP
+833 NTFLYKEMP
-842 QTRMIMQVHDELIFE
+842 EVKMIMQVHDELIFE
-857 TPKADAEEILPTS
+857 APKKSSKEVLQIMKKMMEDA
-870 EDCIQSVKIHHKIG
+870 VKLDIPLIAEAAIG
-884 LHARP
+884 D
-889 AVRFTEMAKGFE
+889 
-901 AEIRIKLENQ
+901 N
-911 SKWVD
+911 W
-916 AKSIVRVMSLKA
+916 
-928 RKGQVLK
+928 
-935 LQAEGPDA
+935 
-943 NEAITTLID
+943 NEAH
-952 FVENQFGEKQNEI
+952 
-965 E
+965 

>member
-19 HAMPPLS
+19 HAMPPLTAS
-26 TSKGQPTG
+26 SGQPTG

-41 MLMNLKKDSEGSPIV
+41 MLMTLKKDSEGSPII

-67 NKIYSEYK
+67 NDIYKDYK

-84 LREQLEPLK
+84 LREQLQPLK
-93 NICKAIGFPLI
+93 EIVRAIGFPLI

-115 ATIVKLAKEKKFKA
+115 ATLVKIAKEKKFKT
-129 VVSSLDKDLMQLV
+129 VISSLDKDLMQLV
-142 EDPNTTIMNT
+142 EDPISTMMNT
-152 MTHQIFDE
+152 MTHQIFNED
-160 KKVFE
+160 KVLE

-171 NQIRDMLALV
+171 SQIRDMLALT

-203 NEFDNLEG
+203 NEYGNIDEIKL
-211 IIANAESIKGVVGE
+211 NADHIKGVVGE
-225 NLRNSLAELD
+225 NLRSSLGDLD
-235 RNVDLVSLRDDVDIE
+235 RNVELVSLKNDVDLGI
-250 TDFKDLLELNGDQ
+250 DFESMLELNADQ
-263 EKLDKIFSDLE
+263 EKLDKLFSELE
-274 FKKPADNSSQKVDS
+274 FKALKKPSAKSSSAEASEPTQATSENKLKVQGNYETLFTKEDLLNWA
-288 KKDNLKEKKNNYQT
+288 KKL
-302 VLTKKELN
+302 
-310 DWADKIDACKVFAI
+310 DACKVFAI

-329 SLDTITANLVG
+329 SLDTVTANIVG
-340 ISLSVDEGSGCY
+340 ISLSTEEETGCY
-352 IPIGHNYENCPNQ
+352 IPINHKYDGCPKQ
-365 PSLKLVQDSIG
+365 IDIKVIIEILG
-376 KVIEKNKEKAVGQ
+376 KSIEKNQHKAVGQ
-389 NLKFDIPILSRHG
+389 NLKFDLPILSRHG
-402 IHLDKFHA
+402 IHLEKFYA

-432 SYYLDYETIKF
+432 EFYLNYTTVKYK
-443 SDVAGTASKQISFS
+443 DVTGTASKQINFS
-457 EVDIAVATNY
+457 AVSIDIASNY

-479 NKLSSLLKGKKGQI
+479 NRLNDLLKDKPTQE
-493 KLLQEIEYPLVHVLA
+493 KLLTEIEYPLVHALSRI
-508 AVEQNGAK
+508 EMNGAK
-516 IDKNKLAA
+516 VDKNKLAA
-524 HSQELSEKIS
+524 HSKELSNKIDDLS
-534 ELTSQAFAIAG
+534 EQAFKIAG

-555 LLEILYDKLQLPVL
+555 LLVILYEKLKLPIL

-586 LSEEYDLPKIILQ
+586 LAEEYEIPKIILQ

-614 IKIENPKTK
+614 IRIENPVTK
-623 RIHTSYQQAITSTG
+623 RIHTSYQQAVTSTG

-687 SKDKN
+687 SKDEN
-692 LTNAFNAG
+692 LTYAFNNN

-714 SLESV
+714 NLNDVSQ
-719 TEDQRR
+719 DQRR

-762 ERYTGVKD
+762 ERYTGVKR
-770 YMANTKAQAK
+770 YMEETKAQAK

-833 NTFLDKELP
+833 NTFLYKEMP
-842 QTRMIMQVHDELIFE
+842 EVKMIMQVHDELIFE
-857 TPKADAEEILPTS
+857 GPKKSSKEVLQIMKKMMEDA
-870 EDCIQSVKIHHKIG
+870 VKLDIPLIAEAAIG
-884 LHARP
+884 D
-889 AVRFTEMAKGFE
+889 
-901 AEIRIKLENQ
+901 N
-911 SKWVD
+911 W
-916 AKSIVRVMSLKA
+916 
-928 RKGQVLK
+928 
-935 LQAEGPDA
+935 
-943 NEAITTLID
+943 NEAH
-952 FVENQFGEKQNEI
+952 
-965 E
+965 